1 MAVAEVSCVA
11 TKLSSG
17 SLTNVKKEK
26 VLGITHVDWFF
37 ISSESKFYPLT
48 R

>member
-1 MAVAEVSCVA
+1 MKVSRA
-11 TKLSSG
+11 AIKLSLPG
-17 SLTNVKKEK
+17 LTNVKKEK
-26 VLGITHVDWFF
+26 VLGITHFDWFF

>member
-17 SLTNVKKEK
+17 SLTNVKK
-26 VLGITHVDWFF
+26 VIGLGITHFCWCF
-37 ISSESKFYPLT
+37 ILPADKF
-48 R
+48 